1 MRGREQSFV
10 RVSGGIITEHF
21 VSLLQDEK
29 HGFEYALPV
38 TFVRPWREE
47 DLPPQDETQFLAQV
61 RDVWERLLRRFDE
74 KFREIWSGRMSA
86 EEVRRLWQRP
96 VLDAL
101 GFEPTS
107 TTKQIV
113 ISDRL
118 KYRFSHRGWFAR
130 EGIPKPPV
138 IHILLPGTDPDARP
152 SRGEPSPHDALQ
164 DCLNRHDATWAVLM
178 NETVI
183 RVLRDYH
190 HTTVPGYIEFDLE
203 GIFLNRSFPEF
214 LALYRLCHASRFA
227 RDPAT
232 GKEPLEEYYEVSRQA
247 GEKIGESLR
256 VNVVRAIEEFGN
268 GFLDGAL
275 IERLRGDDEAC
286 RVYYQ
291 EILMVVYRIIFM
303 LFAEQRGMLGGGDHG
318 DLFLEE
324 YSITSLRERVDA
336 FEGRDDR
343 NTDLW
348 GGLCVTFK
356 MLEEGVPEL
365 GVNAFDGMLFA
376 SGGERFLEDAKCR
389 NTALMNAIRALTWTV
404 PEARG
409 HGRQRI
415 SYADLSV
422 EEIGAIYESLL
433 DYTPRITTGFE
444 EVEGR
449 EYRPGQFML
458 DPRGSERK
466 TTGSYYTNPDL
477 IAELI
482 KSALDPVIADRL
494 SRAGPEPAAREKAL
508 LSIRVCDPACGSGAF
523 LIAASNRLGR
533 ELAKIRAGTDL
544 PSAVEVQ
551 AARRDVLSHC
561 IYGVDVNPMAVELAK
576 VSLWINALVGDKP
589 LSFLDH
595 HIKCGNSLIGATP
608 ELIAGGIPDGAYTP
622 VEGDSKEIAQKIKAA
637 NKEQRQTR
645 TFEEFSPRST
655 VLEACAGRFAAL
667 VEASEDDRDSVEA
680 KKAEYKRLIVS
691 SEYAK
696 ERRAADCWCAAFF
709 WPLDTEHAR
718 TAPTT
723 ATVRLVQTAGGGMF
737 IEDMLDEVRRIA
749 RKHRFFHWHLE
760 FPEVFADGG
769 FDCVLGNPPWQR
781 VKLQGKDFFSTKD
794 KEFST
799 AITSDQ
805 RKQRIETIRLS
816 KPGLYQNYLDA
827 QRDNEKLMSFLSNSM
842 NFPLTSGGTLNTYAL
857 FTEQFHKKLHDA
869 RGATGIPD
877 EKIGGHFH
885 TKINGK
891 GYAGI
896 VTQTGVVTYDTY
908 QGFFKYLIQNKK
920 IVSIFDFI
928 NKYKIFKD
936 VQTNMKFSLITLTG
950 DTSNKLMI
958 ACHLEKIEDLHAQ
971 GRIFEIKSA
980 DVQKVNPITLTL
992 PMFRTNID
1000 ANIIISIYNKIPIL
1014 ERDDPN
1020 EPDSWKIEFLRL
1032 FDMTNDR
1039 RSFKTKEELER
1050 KGLQK
1055 RGNLFQDDE
1064 SIYLP
1069 LYESKLVR
1077 QFDHRNATF
1086 DGIPVKDRFKI
1097 HAGTN
1102 KPTIDDLK
1110 DAQWTPLPRYWVKAS
1125 DVTSKLTNNWKYNW
1139 FIGFRNAISATADAR
1154 STTFCVVPKY
1164 GVGHSMPLIHPKS
1177 DLSRILALIGNFNS
1191 FVLDYVVRQKVS
1203 GGNLTYYIIEQLPII
1218 PPSSYT
1224 KNILNKIVPC
1234 IVELVYTAWDL
1245 EPFSRDVLAEVGVAQ
1260 WNAWFPANPVGE
1272 DGTPRP
1278 FVWDEERRF
1287 DLRCDLDALYFHLY
1301 EISREDVDY
1310 IMETFPIVRR
1320 KDEAAYG
1327 SYRTKETVLEKYDEL
1342 VSKLVPV
1349 VQPPLPAMVEVSDWM
1364 ALVASGE
1371 SGRVGFAQSLSWDSR
1386 LMQRNPALEHAL
1398 AGIVASFM
1406 NTGGGVVYLGV
1417 DDDGT
1422 IVGLDGDL
1430 KIAELKD
1437 EEGLR
1442 HRFDDIMAGYLG
1454 KRFLQKVMIHSLE
1467 DSGRLFWAVEVK
1479 PSEEPVFVK
1488 SSGEDEFWI
1497 RRASSSRKLSM
1508 REAVEYIG
1516 TRKPASATSRSPD
1529 EEAGHEE

>member
-10 RVSGGIITEHF
+10 RVSGGIVTEHF
-21 VSLLQDEK
+21 ASLLQDEK
-29 HGFEYALPV
+29 HGFEYARPM

-47 DLPPQDETQFLAQV
+47 DLPPQDEAQFLAQV

-74 KFREIWSGRMSA
+74 KFRDIWAGRMSA

-138 IHILLPGTDPDARP
+138 IHILPPGTDPDARP

-183 RVLRDYH
+183 RILRDYH
-190 HTTVPGYIEFDLE
+190 HTTVPGYVEFDLE
-203 GIFLNRSFPEF
+203 GIFLNRSYPEF
-214 LALYRLCHASRFA
+214 LALYRFCHASRFA

-232 GKEPLEEYYEVSRQA
+232 GREPLEEYYEVSRQA

-256 VNVVRAIEEFGN
+256 GNVVRAIEELGN

-275 IERLRGDDEAC
+275 IERLRGDDGAC
-286 RVYYQ
+286 RAYYQ

-324 YSITSLRERVDA
+324 YSVTSLRERVDA

-348 GGLCVTFK
+348 EGLSVTFR

-365 GVNAFDGMLFA
+365 GVNAFDGMLFSNDGA
-376 SGGERFLEDAKCR
+376 RFLKDAKCR
-389 NTALMNAIRALTWTV
+389 NTALMNAIRSLTWTV
-404 PEARG
+404 SETGGRRQRG

-466 TTGSYYTNPDL
+466 TTGSYYTSPDL

-494 SRAGPEPAAREKAL
+494 SRAGPDPAAREKAL

-533 ELAKIRAGTDL
+533 EVAKVRAGTEL
-544 PSAVEVQ
+544 PSAQEVQ
-551 AARRDVLSHC
+551 AARRDVLAHC
-561 IYGVDVNPMAVELAK
+561 IYGVDLNPMAVELAR

-595 HIKCGNSLIGATP
+595 HIKCGNSLVGATP
-608 ELIAGGIPDGAYTP
+608 ELIAGGIPDGAYTA
-622 VEGDSKEIAQKIKAA
+622 VEGDSKEVAKRIKAA

-655 VLEACAGRFAAL
+655 VLETCAERFAAL
-667 VEASEDDRDSVEA
+667 AEASEDDPDSVEA
-680 KKAEYKRLIVS
+680 KKTEYERLIAS

-696 ERRAADCWCAAFF
+696 ERLAADSWCAAFF
-709 WPLDTEHAR
+709 WPLDAEHAR

-723 ATVRLVQTAGGGMF
+723 ATVRMVQASGGGMLV
-737 IEDMLDEVRRIA
+737 EDTLGEVRGIA
-749 RKHRFFHWHLE
+749 KEHRFFHWHLE

-769 FDCVLGNPPWQR
+769 FDCVLGNPPWERIKIQE
-781 VKLQGKDFFSTKD
+781 
-794 KEFST
+794 KEFFASRDPDVAGARNAAERNRMINALKT
-799 AITSDQ
+799 GNPALHVEFLAAKRSSECESLFIRTSG
-805 RKQRIETIRLS
+805 R
-816 KPGLYQNYLDA
+816 
-827 QRDNEKLMSFLSNSM
+827 
-842 NFPLTSGGTLNTYAL
+842 FPLTGTGDVNTYTVFSELARRVVAPRGRAGIIVPTGIATDATTAPFFGDLVESGTLVSL
-857 FTEQFHKKLHDA
+857 
-869 RGATGIPD
+869 
-877 EKIGGHFH
+877 
-885 TKINGK
+885 
-891 GYAGI
+891 
-896 VTQTGVVTYDTY
+896 YD
-908 QGFFKYLIQNKK
+908 FENKEA
-920 IVSIFDFI
+920 IF
-928 NKYKIFKD
+928 
-936 VQTNMKFSLITLTG
+936 
-950 DTSNKLMI
+950 
-958 ACHLEKIEDLHAQ
+958 
-971 GRIFEIKSA
+971 
-980 DVQKVNPITLTL
+980 PIH
-992 PMFRTNID
+992 
-1000 ANIIISIYNKIPIL
+1000 
-1014 ERDDPN
+1014 
-1020 EPDSWKIEFLRL
+1020 
-1032 FDMTNDR
+1032 
-1039 RSFKTKEELER
+1039 RSFKFCLLTMAGSEAGTGAFDLAFFLHRIDDLHDDDRHFTLTPEEILLINPNTKNCPIFRSKRDAEITKAVYRRVPVLVNEGKGEAGNPWGVSFQRMFDMSNDSHLFRTREEMEAAGFALDGNR
-1050 KGLQK
+1050 FVKG
-1055 RGNLFQDDE
+1055 E
-1064 SIYLP
+1064 EVWLP
-1069 LYESKLVR
+1069 LYEAKM
-1077 QFDHRNATF
+1077 FWHYDHRYGTF
-1086 DGIPVKDRFKI
+1086 EGAEDRSNTNIPTPSTEE
-1097 HAGTN
+1097 HAN
-1102 KPTIDDLK
+1102 PEYLVMP
-1110 DAQWTPLPRYWVKAS
+1110 WYW
-1125 DVTSKLTNNWKYNW
+1125 
-1139 FIGFRNAISATADAR
+1139 
-1154 STTFCVVPKY
+1154 
-1164 GVGHSMPLIHPKS
+1164 
-1177 DLSRILALIGNFNS
+1177 ILEEN
-1191 FVLDYVVRQKVS
+1191 VRQKIVQNETFLVFRDITNSTNERTWVS
-1203 GGNLTYYIIEQLPII
+1203 SLIPYSGVGNKAPMLNSTFKKSIRSLKLANLNSLVFDFIARQKIGSTTMNFFIVKQLPVL
-1218 PPSSYT
+1218 PPSTYT
-1224 KNILNKIVPC
+1224 PTLTDYIAPRAI
-1234 IVELVYTAWDL
+1234 ELTYTAWDL
-1245 EPFSRDVLAEVGVAQ
+1245 EPFARDVLAEVGVAQ
-1260 WNAWFPANPVGE
+1260 WNAWFPANPVGD

-1310 IMETFPIVRR
+1310 IMETFPIVKR

-1327 SYRTKETVLEKYDEL
+1327 SYRTKEAILQKYDDLAREF
-1342 VSKLVPV
+1342 VRVMRAD
-1349 VQPPLPAMVEVSDWM
+1349 LPEKDGKPDWR
-1364 ALVASGE
+1364 ALITGGE
-1371 SGRVGFAQSLSWDSR
+1371 SERVEFKESISWDR
-1386 LMQRNPALEHAL
+1386 ERKQRNKALEHTIARTL
-1398 AGIVASFM
+1398 ASFM
-1406 NTGGGVVYLGV
+1406 NTHGGVLFVGV
-1417 DDDGT
+1417 DDTGK

-1430 KIAELKD
+1430 KLSQRKNED
-1437 EEGLR
+1437 GLR
-1442 HRFDDIMAGYLG
+1442 LRLDDLVKQYLG
-1454 KRFLQKVMIHSLE
+1454 NRFLPKIMIHSLE
-1467 DSGRLFWAVEVK
+1467 DGGKVFWAVEVRA
-1479 PSEEPVFVK
+1479 SNEPVFVK
-1488 SSGEDEFWI
+1488 NNGDDEFWI
-1497 RRASSSRKLSM
+1497 RGASSSRKLSM
-1508 REAVEYIG
+1508 REAVEYIER
-1516 TRKPASATSRSPD
+1516 RKSGGAGDPD
-1529 EEAGHEE
+1529 AGEEAGEGE

>member
-10 RVSGGIITEHF
+10 RVSGGIVTEHF
-21 VSLLQDEK
+21 ASLLQDEK
-29 HGFEYALPV
+29 HGFEYARPM

-47 DLPPQDETQFLAQV
+47 DLPPQDEAQFLAQV

-74 KFREIWSGRMSA
+74 KFRDIWAGRMSA

-138 IHILLPGTDPDARP
+138 IHILPPGTDPDARP

-183 RVLRDYH
+183 RILRDYH

-214 LALYRLCHASRFA
+214 LALYRFCHASRFA

-232 GKEPLEEYYEVSRQA
+232 GREPLEEYYEVSRQA

-256 VNVVRAIEEFGN
+256 GNVVRAIEELGN

-275 IERLRGDDEAC
+275 IERLRGDDGAC
-286 RVYYQ
+286 GAYYQ

-303 LFAEQRGMLGGGDHG
+303 LFAEQRGMLGGGGDHG

-348 GGLCVTFK
+348 EGLSVTFR

-365 GVNAFDGMLFA
+365 GVNAFDGMLFSNDGA
-376 SGGERFLEDAKCR
+376 RFLKDAKCR
-389 NTALMNAIRALTWTV
+389 NTALMNAIRSLTWTV
-404 PEARG
+404 SETGGRRQRG

-444 EVEGR
+444 EVNGR

-494 SRAGPEPAAREKAL
+494 SRAGPDPAAREKAL

-533 ELAKIRAGTDL
+533 ELAKIRAGTEL
-544 PSAVEVQ
+544 PSAQEVQ
-551 AARRDVLSHC
+551 AARRDVLAHC
-561 IYGVDVNPMAVELAK
+561 IYGVDLNPMAVELAR

-595 HIKCGNSLIGATP
+595 HIKCGNSLVGATP
-608 ELIAGGIPDGAYTP
+608 ELIAGGIPDEAYTA
-622 VEGDSKEIAQKIKAA
+622 VEGDSKEVAKRIKAA

-655 VLEACAGRFAAL
+655 VLEACARRFAAL
-667 VEASEDDRDSVEA
+667 ADASEDDPDSVEA
-680 KKAEYKRLIVS
+680 KKAEYQQLITS

-696 ERRAADCWCAAFF
+696 ERLSADCWCAAFF
-709 WPLDTEHAR
+709 WPLDAEHAGS
-718 TAPTT
+718 APTT
-723 ATVRLVQTAGGGMF
+723 ATVRLVQADGGGVLTA
-737 IEDMLDEVRRIA
+737 DTLDEVRRIA
-749 RKHRFFHWHLE
+749 KEHRFFHWHLE

-769 FDCVLGNPPWQR
+769 FDCVLGNPPWERIKIQE
-781 VKLQGKDFFSTKD
+781 
-794 KEFST
+794 KEFFASRDPDVAGARNAAERNRMINALKT
-799 AITSDQ
+799 GNPALHVEFLAAKRSSECESLFIRTSG
-805 RKQRIETIRLS
+805 R
-816 KPGLYQNYLDA
+816 
-827 QRDNEKLMSFLSNSM
+827 
-842 NFPLTSGGTLNTYAL
+842 FPLTGTGDVNTYTVFSELARRVVAPRGRAGIIVPTGIATDATTAPFFGDL
-857 FTEQFHKKLHDA
+857 VESGSLVSLYDIENRKKFFPIDSRFKFCLLTMAGTEAGAGVFDLAFFLHTIDDLHDDD
-869 RGATGIPD
+869 R
-877 EKIGGHFH
+877 HF
-885 TKINGK
+885 
-891 GYAGI
+891 
-896 VTQTGVVTYDTY
+896 
-908 QGFFKYLIQNKK
+908 
-920 IVSIFDFI
+920 
-928 NKYKIFKD
+928 
-936 VQTNMKFSLITLTG
+936 TLTPEEILLINPNTKNCPIFRSKRDAEITKAVYRRVPVLVNEEKG
-950 DTSNKLMI
+950 EAGNPWGVSFQRMFDMSNDS
-958 ACHLEKIEDLHAQ
+958 HL
-971 GRIFEIKSA
+971 
-980 DVQKVNPITLTL
+980 
-992 PMFRTNID
+992 FRTQ
-1000 ANIIISIYNKIPIL
+1000 
-1014 ERDDPN
+1014 
-1020 EPDSWKIEFLRL
+1020 
-1032 FDMTNDR
+1032 
-1039 RSFKTKEELER
+1039 EEMEAAGFALDGNR
-1050 KGLQK
+1050 FVKG
-1055 RGNLFQDDE
+1055 E
-1064 SIYLP
+1064 EVWLP
-1069 LYESKLVR
+1069 LYEAKM
-1077 QFDHRNATF
+1077 FWHYDHRYGTF
-1086 DGIPVKDRFKI
+1086 EGVESRSNTNIPTPSTEE
-1097 HAGTN
+1097 HAN
-1102 KPTIDDLK
+1102 PEYLVMP
-1110 DAQWTPLPRYWVKAS
+1110 WYWVNSDEVREKTVDSAALLGFR
-1125 DVTSKLTNNWKYNW
+1125 DVTNTTNERTSIFSVIPFSAVNHKAPLLFVSNGDIQLT
-1139 FIGFRNAISATADAR
+1139 S
-1154 STTFCVVPKY
+1154 
-1164 GVGHSMPLIHPKS
+1164 LIANLNS
-1177 DLSRILALIGNFNS
+1177 LSF
-1191 FVLDYVVRQKVS
+1191 DYVTRCKM
-1203 GGNLTYYIIEQLPII
+1203 GGTSLGYFILKQLPVL
-1218 PPSSYT
+1218 PPSTYT
-1224 KNILNKIVPC
+1224 ASLTDYIAPRVI
-1234 IVELVYTAWDL
+1234 ELTYTAWDL
-1245 EPFSRDVLAEVGVAQ
+1245 EPFARDVLAEVGVAQ
-1260 WNAWFPANPVGE
+1260 WNAWFPANPVGD

-1310 IMETFPIVRR
+1310 IMETFPIVKR

-1327 SYRTKETVLEKYDEL
+1327 SYRTKEVILRKYDDLAREF
-1342 VSKLVPV
+1342 VRVMRAD
-1349 VQPPLPAMVEVSDWM
+1349 LPEKDGKPDWR
-1364 ALVASGE
+1364 ALIAGGE
-1371 SGRVGFAQSLSWDSR
+1371 SERVEFKESISWDR
-1386 LMQRNPALEHAL
+1386 ERKQRNKALEHTIARTL
-1398 AGIVASFM
+1398 ASFM
-1406 NTGGGVVYLGV
+1406 NTHGGVLFVGV
-1417 DDDGT
+1417 DDTGK

-1430 KIAELKD
+1430 KLSQRKNED
-1437 EEGLR
+1437 GLR
-1442 HRFDDIMAGYLG
+1442 LRLDDLVKQYLG
-1454 KRFLQKVMIHSLE
+1454 NRFLPKIMIHSLE
-1467 DSGRLFWAVEVK
+1467 DGGKVFWAVEVRA
-1479 PSEEPVFVK
+1479 SNEPVFVK
-1488 SSGEDEFWI
+1488 NNGDDEFWI
-1497 RRASSSRKLSM
+1497 RGASSSRKLSM
-1508 REAVEYIG
+1508 REAVEYIER
-1516 TRKPASATSRSPD
+1516 RKSGGAGDPD
-1529 EEAGHEE
+1529 AGEEAGEGE

>member
-10 RVSGGIITEHF
+10 RVSGGIVTEHF
-21 VSLLQDEK
+21 ASLLQDEK
-29 HGFEYALPV
+29 HGFEYARPM

-47 DLPPQDETQFLAQV
+47 DLPPQDEAQFLAQV

-74 KFREIWSGRMSA
+74 KFRDIWAGRMSA

-138 IHILLPGTDPDARP
+138 IHILPPGTDPDARP

-183 RVLRDYH
+183 RILRDYH

-214 LALYRLCHASRFA
+214 LALYRFCHASRFA

-232 GKEPLEEYYEVSRQA
+232 GREPLEEYYEVSRQA

-256 VNVVRAIEEFGN
+256 GNVVRAIEELGN

-275 IERLRGDDEAC
+275 IERLRGDDGAC
-286 RVYYQ
+286 GAYYQ

-303 LFAEQRGMLGGGDHG
+303 LFAEQRGMLGGGGDHG

-348 GGLCVTFK
+348 EGLSVTFR

-365 GVNAFDGMLFA
+365 GVNAFDGMLFSNDGA
-376 SGGERFLEDAKCR
+376 RFLKDAKCR
-389 NTALMNAIRALTWTV
+389 NTALMNAIRSLTWTV
-404 PEARG
+404 SETGGRRQRG

-444 EVEGR
+444 EVNGR

-494 SRAGPEPAAREKAL
+494 SRAGPDPAAREKAL

-533 ELAKIRAGTDL
+533 EVAKVRAGTEL

-561 IYGVDVNPMAVELAK
+561 IYGVDLNPMAVELAK

-608 ELIAGGIPDGAYTP
+608 ELIAGGIPDDAYTP
-622 VEGDSKEIAQKIKAA
+622 VEGDSKDVARRIKAA

-655 VLEACAGRFAAL
+655 VLEACARRFAAL
-667 VEASEDDRDSVEA
+667 ADASEDDPDSVEA
-680 KKAEYKRLIVS
+680 KKAEYQQLITS

-696 ERRAADCWCAAFF
+696 ERLSADCWCAAFF
-709 WPLDTEHAR
+709 WPLDAEHAGS
-718 TAPTT
+718 APTT
-723 ATVRLVQTAGGGMF
+723 ATVRLVQTVGGGMS
-737 IEDMLDEVRRIA
+737 IEGMLDEVRRIA
-749 RKHRFFHWHLE
+749 KEHRFFHWHLE

-769 FDCVLGNPPWQR
+769 FDCVLGNPPWERIKIQE
-781 VKLQGKDFFSTKD
+781 
-794 KEFST
+794 KEFFASRDPDVAGARNAAERNRMINALKT
-799 AITSDQ
+799 GNPALHVEFLAAKRSSECESLFIRTSG
-805 RKQRIETIRLS
+805 R
-816 KPGLYQNYLDA
+816 
-827 QRDNEKLMSFLSNSM
+827 
-842 NFPLTSGGTLNTYAL
+842 FPLTGTGDVNTYTVFSELARRVVAPRGRAGIIVPTGIATDATTAPFFGDLVESGTLVSL
-857 FTEQFHKKLHDA
+857 
-869 RGATGIPD
+869 
-877 EKIGGHFH
+877 
-885 TKINGK
+885 
-891 GYAGI
+891 
-896 VTQTGVVTYDTY
+896 YD
-908 QGFFKYLIQNKK
+908 FENKEA
-920 IVSIFDFI
+920 IF
-928 NKYKIFKD
+928 
-936 VQTNMKFSLITLTG
+936 
-950 DTSNKLMI
+950 
-958 ACHLEKIEDLHAQ
+958 
-971 GRIFEIKSA
+971 
-980 DVQKVNPITLTL
+980 PIH
-992 PMFRTNID
+992 
-1000 ANIIISIYNKIPIL
+1000 
-1014 ERDDPN
+1014 
-1020 EPDSWKIEFLRL
+1020 
-1032 FDMTNDR
+1032 
-1039 RSFKTKEELER
+1039 RSFKFCLLTMAGSEAGTGAFDLAFFLHRIDDLHDDDRHFILTPEEILLINPNTKNCPIFRSKRDAEITKAVYRHVPVLIDETKGEAGNPWGVSFQAMFHMSNDSHLFRTREEMEAAGFALDGNR
-1050 KGLQK
+1050 FVKG
-1055 RGNLFQDDE
+1055 E
-1064 SIYLP
+1064 EVWLP
-1069 LYESKLVR
+1069 LYEAKM
-1077 QFDHRNATF
+1077 FWHYDHRYGTF
-1086 DGIPVKDRFKI
+1086 EGVESRSSTSIP
-1097 HAGTN
+1097 
-1102 KPTIDDLK
+1102 
-1110 DAQWTPLPRYWVKAS
+1110 TPGAEEYADPEYLVMPWYWVKEEFVHERNK
-1125 DVTSKLTNNWKYNW
+1125 DRGWY
-1139 FIGFRNAISATADAR
+1139 IGFRDITNSTNERTLIS
-1154 STTFCVVPKY
+1154 SIIPFS
-1164 GVGHSMPLIHPKS
+1164 GVGNTAPILNFASHSSTRKLLINANLCS
-1177 DLSRILALIGNFNS
+1177 FCFDRIARYKAGSTHLNF
-1191 FVLDYVVRQKVS
+1191 
-1203 GGNLTYYIIEQLPII
+1203 YIVKQLPVL
-1218 PPSSYT
+1218 PPSAYT
-1224 KNILNKIVPC
+1224 PTLTNFIAPRVI
-1234 IVELVYTAWDL
+1234 ELTYTAWDL
-1245 EPFSRDVLAEVGVAQ
+1245 EPFARDVLAEVGVAQ
-1260 WNAWFPANPVGE
+1260 WNAWFPANPVGD

-1310 IMETFPIVRR
+1310 IMETFPIVKR

-1327 SYRTKETVLEKYDEL
+1327 SYRTKEVILRKYDDLAREF
-1342 VSKLVPV
+1342 VRVMRAD
-1349 VQPPLPAMVEVSDWM
+1349 LPEKDGEPDWR
-1364 ALVASGE
+1364 ALIAGGE
-1371 SGRVGFAQSLSWDSR
+1371 SERVEFKESISWDR
-1386 LMQRNPALEHAL
+1386 ERKQRNKALEHTIARTL
-1398 AGIVASFM
+1398 ASFM
-1406 NTGGGVVYLGV
+1406 NTHGGVLFVGV
-1417 DDDGT
+1417 DDGGRV
-1422 IVGLDGDL
+1422 VGLDGDL
-1430 KIAELKD
+1430 KLSQRKNED
-1437 EEGLR
+1437 GLR
-1442 HRFDDIMAGYLG
+1442 LRFDDLVKQYLG
-1454 KRFLQKVMIHSLE
+1454 NRFLPRIMIHSLE
-1467 DSGRLFWAVEVK
+1467 DGGKVFWAVEVRA
-1479 PSEEPVFVK
+1479 SNEPVFVK
-1488 SSGEDEFWI
+1488 NNGDDEFWI
-1497 RRASSSRKLSM
+1497 RGMSSSRKLSM
-1508 REAVEYIG
+1508 REALEYIER
-1516 TRKPASATSRSPD
+1516 RKSGGAGDPD
-1529 EEAGHEE
+1529 AGGEE